1 MKKDK
6 EDCLTCKYYRA
17 RDYFSGDTCDR
28 KRYAF
33 PSLIRE
39 MGCRQYIK
47 KQNNNE

>member
-6 EDCLTCKYYRA
+6 EDCLTCRYYRA
-17 RDYFSGDTCDR
+17 ANLFEGATCDR

-39 MGCRQYIK
+39 IGCKQYVK
-47 KQNNNE
+47 KQNNN